1 MKIYQV
7 QITNS
12 ESNKWKEVKMC
23 LEGSSPASD
32 YNVTRNIFVKNM
44 SKATQNTY
52 QDHLYVPHLLAASVS

>member
-1 MKIYQV
+1 
-7 QITNS
+7 
-12 ESNKWKEVKMC
+12 MC